1 MRHLSLFWYPIESTL
16 QENDCHISSSIQLRR
31 SFSKCLKGFS
41 LIHVRGLHK
50 SLSFGYTVETLSN
63 HEGHIIG
70 LPSSFLQ
77 NVWPNYQVAL
87 TPRCQV
93 TQCRHL
99 PARSCH
105 SLWLQEVPTWF
116 FPPFTSQDNSILP
129 EESKTFTHQ
138 LKVVPV
144 QDNHLIATTWP
155 SCVPTATPLWSWF
168 FWGWFTLHY
177 WPTEH
182 LRNKFQKFVVIIQ
195 WALVSRLHWYWD
207 CPVLSFFET
216 LFSPNRFGELFNAV
230 DPNMLISLTLSWFT
244 TWHLEES

>member
-1 MRHLSLFWYPIESTL
+1 MIWCVLICKSPSSFCRPGRSLINFFKSLTCPLYGVLRHGYDAYMCRTTLAKILETSAKSCVGNSSFETDTVRHLSLFWYPIESTL

-63 HEGHIIG
+63 HEGHRIG

-87 TPRCQV
+87 TPRCQA

-116 FPPFTSQDNSILP
+116 FLPFTSQVHSN
-129 EESKTFTHQ
+129 T
-138 LKVVPV
+138 
-144 QDNHLIATTWP
+144 
-155 SCVPTATPLWSWF
+155 
-168 FWGWFTLHY
+168 
-177 WPTEH
+177 
-182 LRNKFQKFVVIIQ
+182 
-195 WALVSRLHWYWD
+195 SRRIKHIYG
-207 CPVLSFFET
+207 S
-216 LFSPNRFGELFNAV
+216 A
-230 DPNMLISLTLSWFT
+230 
-244 TWHLEES
+244 